1 MPKYLLLKH
10 NRGGPE
16 PHRTVPP
23 MDEWAPEDV
32 EAHMAFLRHVT
43 ELLQANGGY
52 VDAQGL
58 TPARTWVRYGGQDAA
73 AVTTEGPLS
82 SASRP
87 PGAGQRGHRR
97 SRGRARL
104 DVHGRTEVRKELPE
118 LPHPECAGRRRS
130 CTTDSR
136 IPSQPALAGAG
147 SFAHAN
153 ASYGPRSTV
162 GCRPSG
168 SRTARRHFSGNAAWP
183 RICWPVGAG
192 SWRSTSM
199 SARGVGHGSGGSRR
213 RRCWPRPRCRV
224 VVSMWSWSASMSG
237 RSVPIRS

>member
-1 MPKYLLLKH
+1 MGAVHEHQEATMSKYLLLKH
-10 NRGGPE
+10 YRGRSHIVRCRRWTSG
-16 PHRTVPP
+16 
-23 MDEWAPEDV
+23 APEDV

-43 ELLQANGGY
+43 ELLQAHGEY

-87 PGAGQRGHRR
+87 PGAGQRGHRL

-104 DVHGRTEVRKELPE
+104 DVHGRTEVPKELPE

-136 IPSQPALAGAG
+136 IPSQPAL
-147 SFAHAN
+147 
-153 ASYGPRSTV
+153 T
-162 GCRPSG
+162 
-168 SRTARRHFSGNAAWP
+168 T
-183 RICWPVGAG
+183 
-192 SWRSTSM
+192 
-199 SARGVGHGSGGSRR
+199 
-213 RRCWPRPRCRV
+213 
-224 VVSMWSWSASMSG
+224 
-237 RSVPIRS
+237 

>member
-1 MPKYLLLKH
+1 MGAVHEHQEATMSKYLLLKH
-10 NRGGPE
+10 YRGGPE

-43 ELLQANGGY
+43 ELLQANGEY

-87 PGAGQRGHRR
+87 PGAGQRGHRL

-104 DVHGRTEVRKELPE
+104 DVHGRTEVPKELPE

-153 ASYGPRSTV
+153 PSSTLNAV
-162 GCRPSG
+162 RPSS
-168 SRTARRHFSGNAAWP
+168 SRWSRNCTSSFS
-183 RICWPVGAG
+183 
-192 SWRSTSM
+192 
-199 SARGVGHGSGGSRR
+199 SRR
-213 RRCWPRPRCRV
+213 NPKPSPRR
-224 VVSMWSWSASMSG
+224 S
-237 RSVPIRS
+237 